1 MDKSQL
7 YFGDNLD
14 VLREY
19 VPTASVDLVYLDP
32 PFNSNRAYNVIFA
45 RSDRVTDANQAQIQ
59 AFDDTW
65 RWSPITEEQYHEMIA
80 GAVPSRVADVVRA
93 LHALLG
99 ENDALAYLV
108 NMAPRLVELHRALKP
123 TGSLYLHCDPTMS
136 HYLKVLLDAI
146 FGAERFRGEI
156 TWLRT
161 TTHNDAKRWSPNADI
176 ILYYGR
182 GQTVTWNPVHTAHS
196 DDYVQTKY
204 RHSGDD
210 GRLYRLDNMT
220 SPNPRPN
227 LTYEWNGHQPPPNGW
242 RYSRERMAQLDA
254 AGSSGTRTAR
264 PNGHSSSGISM
275 SKREWSSATYGPT
288 FRRSTPA
295 QQSDSVTPR
304 RSR

>member
-1 MDKSQL
+1 VDKSHL

-45 RSDRVTDANQAQIQ
+45 RSERVADANQAQIQ

-65 RWSPITEEQYHEMIA
+65 RWSPATEEQYHEMLM

-93 LHALLG
+93 LHTLLG

-108 NMAPRLVELHRALKP
+108 NMAPRLVELHRVLKP

-136 HYLKVLLDAI
+136 HYLKVPLDAI

-176 ILYYGR
+176 ILYYAR
-182 GQTVTWNPVHTAHS
+182 GQAVTWNPVHAMHS
-196 DDYVQTKY
+196 EDYVQAKY
-204 RHSGDD
+204 RHRDDD
-210 GRLYRLDNMT
+210 GRLYQLDNIT
-220 SPNPRPN
+220 SPNPAPTSPTNGTATSRPQ
-227 LTYEWNGHQPPPNGW
+227 T
-242 RYSRERMAQLDA
+242 
-254 AGSSGTRTAR
+254 AGA
-264 PNGHSSSGISM
+264 
-275 SKREWSSATYGPT
+275 
-288 FRRSTPA
+288 TPA
-295 QQSDSVTPR
+295 SG
-304 RSR
+304 